1 MNNSDLIEIFADNIN
16 RLKKGTISKE
26 DLINDPL
33 VIKALEFAEIA
44 THENE
49 LKQHSDSVRI
59 KNKQEENI
67 QLGKKKNMGLPWTLE
82 FRYKLITKFKSGIS
96 VQKIANDIE
105 RTVGS
110 IEYQLVKE
118 GLMKEEDTTYSK
130 NRQSRA
136 TNDSI
141 NNNLSSQ
148 INHSNITPNI
158 NVQSNNDI
166 DEDYPE

>member
-1 MNNSDLIEIFADNIN
+1 MDNTDLIEIFAHNIN
-16 RLKKGTISKE
+16 LLKKGSLSKE

-44 THENE
+44 THGNE

-82 FRYKLITKFKSGIS
+82 FRYKLITQFNSGIS
-96 VQKIANDIE
+96 VQEIANDIE
-105 RTVGS
+105 RTIGS

-136 TNDSI
+136 INDSI
-141 NNNLSSQ
+141 NNNLSNKM
-148 INHSNITPNI
+148 NHTNIIPNI

-166 DEDYPE
+166 DEDLPE